1 VCACASYE
9 AKWYEFYIC
18 FLFLITL
25 AFVLGEGFLLFG
37 NRLKD
42 SEIYLS

>member
-1 VCACASYE
+1 VCECASYE